1 VWSAAAHRHILL
13 LVTPKNK
20 RLLLFGSQE
29 MARLAR
35 FYFEQDSAYEVVGF
49 TVDDVHIDSK
59 EIDGLPLVPWSEV
72 QTHFPAGE
80 HEMFVALS
88 YRGLNRL
95 RAEKFAQAKAAGYR
109 LATYVCS
116 KSVTWPDLVIGEN
129 CFVLENQTVQ
139 PTCCLG
145 DNVYLWSGN
154 HIGHGSVIED
164 HVYLASHIVISGH
177 CRIGTRSFLGVNATL
192 RDFITIG
199 ADCFIAMD
207 ASVTQDMAAGSVA
220 LGQPAAIHG
229 ADDKVARM
237 LKRKYFG
244 I

>member
-1 VWSAAAHRHILL
+1 MMEKS
-13 LVTPKNK
+13 K
-20 RLLLFGSQE
+20 RLVVFGSQE

-35 FYFEQDSAYEVVGF
+35 FYFEHDSRYDVVAF
-49 TVDDVHIDSK
+49 VVDDAHVEGTKI
-59 EIDGLPLVPWSEV
+59 EGLPLVPWSEV
-72 QTHFPAGE
+72 TTRFPPGD
-80 HEMFVALS
+80 HDMFVALS
-88 YRGLNRL
+88 YQGLNKL
-95 RAEKFAQAKAAGYR
+95 RAEKFAQAKGTGYR
-109 LATYVCS
+109 LASYVCS
-116 KSVTWPDLVIGEN
+116 KSATWPDLAIGEN

-139 PTCCLG
+139 PTCRLG

-164 HVYLASHIVISGH
+164 HVYLASHIVVSGH

-207 ASVTQDMAAGSVA
+207 ASVTQDMAPGSVA
-220 LGQPAAIHG
+220 LGQPATVHG
-229 ADDKVARM
+229 ADEKMARM

-244 I
+244 S

>member
-1 VWSAAAHRHILL
+1 MQKS
-13 LVTPKNK
+13 K
-20 RLLLFGSQE
+20 RVVIFGSQE

-35 FYFEQDSAYEVVGF
+35 FYFEHDSVYEVVAF
-49 TVDDVHIDSK
+49 TVDDANIDGV
-59 EIDGLPLVPWSEV
+59 EIEGLPLVPWSEV
-72 QTHFPAGE
+72 NSRFPAGD
-80 HEMFVALS
+80 HDMFVALS
-88 YRGLNRL
+88 YRSLNRL
-95 RAEKFAQAKAAGYR
+95 RAEKFVQAKSAGYR

-139 PTCCLG
+139 PTCSLG
-145 DNVYLWSGN
+145 DDVYLWSGN
-154 HIGHGSVIED
+154 HIGHGSMIED

-177 CRIGTRSFLGVNATL
+177 CQIGTRSFLGVNATL
-192 RDFITIG
+192 RDFISIG

-207 ASVTQDMAAGSVA
+207 ASVTQDMAPGSVA
-220 LGQPAAIHG
+220 LGQPATIHS

-244 I
+244 S

>member
-1 VWSAAAHRHILL
+1 MQK
-13 LVTPKNK
+13 TK
-20 RLLLFGSQE
+20 RLVVFGSQE
-29 MARLAR
+29 MARLVR
-35 FYFEQDSAYEVVGF
+35 FYFEQDSIYDVVGF
-49 TVDDVHIDSK
+49 TVDDAHADSAD
-59 EIDGLPLVPWSEV
+59 IDGLPLVPWSGV
-72 QTHFPAGE
+72 NSRFPAGD

-88 YRGLNRL
+88 YQGLNQL
-95 RAEKFAQAKAAGYR
+95 RAEKFSQAKAAGYR
-109 LATYVCS
+109 LASYVCS

-129 CFVLENQTVQ
+129 CLVLENQTVQ
-139 PTCCLG
+139 PTCRLG

-164 HVYLASHIVISGH
+164 HVYLASHIVVSGH

-207 ASVTQDMAAGSVA
+207 ASVTQDMAPGSVA
-220 LGQPAAIHG
+220 LGQPATIHA
-229 ADDKVARM
+229 ADEKMARM

-244 I
+244 TEQGPRT

>member
-1 VWSAAAHRHILL
+1 MQKS
-13 LVTPKNK
+13 K
-20 RLLLFGSQE
+20 RVVIFGSQE

-35 FYFEQDSAYEVVGF
+35 FYFEHDSVYEVVAF
-49 TVDDVHIDSK
+49 TVDDANIDGV
-59 EIDGLPLVPWSEV
+59 EIEGLPLVPWSEV
-72 QTHFPAGE
+72 NSRFPAGD
-80 HEMFVALS
+80 HDMFVALS
-88 YRGLNRL
+88 YRSLNRL
-95 RAEKFAQAKAAGYR
+95 RAEKFVQAKSAGYR

-139 PTCCLG
+139 PTCSLG
-145 DNVYLWSGN
+145 DDVYLWSGN
-154 HIGHGSVIED
+154 HIGHGSRIED

-177 CRIGTRSFLGVNATL
+177 CQIGTRSFLGVNATL
-192 RDFITIG
+192 RDFISIG

-207 ASVTQDMAAGSVA
+207 ASVTQDMAPGSVA
-220 LGQPAAIHG
+220 LGQPATIHS

-244 I
+244 S